1 MKPPKFLTSRST
13 VITLFAAISGA
24 LLVASVVPQYAST
37 GKTPAWVGKL
47 PDSLNFLSTHLGL
60 DNIVSTGW
68 FAVLVTLFWM
78 SLVISTISQYSATR
92 ALSNHVPPA
101 TLPQGCV
108 RVDTAL
114 LTIVAKIAA
123 SGYRPAGDNAG
134 IHRFVKN
141 RIGYW
146 GNFLLHIGLVITV
159 LFSLIYVLTQH
170 RALVRVT
177 GQEITTLSSAN
188 IQELKGLLAHRQ
200 ELPYSMVLK
209 TLEPHYWPNDKLER
223 LSSELYFT
231 GKPGDEPQR
240 VDVAVSDKSTFGSYI
255 VYQANVYGRTFD
267 LELQSAS
274 GQVYRERLYLP
285 YPSKHDTAGYGE
297 IALTGTDLLLKGKF
311 FSEDGHRSMQFSPS
325 PLTIRLYRG
334 TELQG
339 EALLDVGA
347 SKSLGPFSARLA
359 QSEWWT
365 DVMLDGTRGNAG
377 IFAGFALILT
387 GVLCSYC
394 LVPRE
399 IIIREADG
407 ALYAQHVVRRFAQFY
422 REEFD
427 ELVQTTATTGE
438 I

>member
-1 MKPPKFLTSRST
+1 MKPPKFLTARST

-47 PDSLNFLSTHLGL
+47 PDSLHFLTTHLGL
-60 DNIVSTGW
+60 DNIVSTHW

-170 RALVRVT
+170 RTSAL
-177 GQEITTLSSAN
+177 
-188 IQELKGLLAHRQ
+188 
-200 ELPYSMVLK
+200 
-209 TLEPHYWPNDKLER
+209 
-223 LSSELYFT
+223 
-231 GKPGDEPQR
+231 
-240 VDVAVSDKSTFGSYI
+240 
-255 VYQANVYGRTFD
+255 
-267 LELQSAS
+267 
-274 GQVYRERLYLP
+274 
-285 YPSKHDTAGYGE
+285 
-297 IALTGTDLLLKGKF
+297 
-311 FSEDGHRSMQFSPS
+311 
-325 PLTIRLYRG
+325 
-334 TELQG
+334 
-339 EALLDVGA
+339 
-347 SKSLGPFSARLA
+347 
-359 QSEWWT
+359 
-365 DVMLDGTRGNAG
+365 
-377 IFAGFALILT
+377 
-387 GVLCSYC
+387 C
-394 LVPRE
+394 
-399 IIIREADG
+399 
-407 ALYAQHVVRRFAQFY
+407 
-422 REEFD
+422 
-427 ELVQTTATTGE
+427 
-438 I
+438 